1 MEKLRPLVRGQTQK
15 YATKI
20 RYGRGFTLQELR
32 TAGLT
37 PAFARSV
44 GISVDHRRHNLC
56 VESLQSNVARLE
68 QYKNRLILF
77 PNKAD
82 KYKKGEI
89 ADSTAGKLQSAEAKQ
104 QNTEQHLLEKKAPK
118 LREKPVKITSDM
130 QNVKVFRRIRQE
142 RVNERYAGRREK
154 RAAEEAENNAK
165 KKK

>member
-1 MEKLRPLVRGQTQK
+1 M
-15 YATKI
+15 KI

-44 GISVDHRRHNLC
+44 GIAVDHRRQNLC

-77 PNKAD
+77 PNQAD

-89 ADSTAGKLQSAEAKQ
+89 ADSTAEKLQSAEAKQ
-104 QNTEQHLLEKKAPK
+104 QNTDLHLMEKKAPK
-118 LREKPVKITSDM
+118 LREKPVKITSEMKDA
-130 QNVKVFRRIRQE
+130 KVFRRIRQE
-142 RVNERYAGRREK
+142 RVNQRYGGRREK